1 MTATKFQVVGKLK
14 IPSPI
19 NTATLTIVPFLFY
32 SECVAL
38 QDPYCA
44 WDKVQGKCRSHGAGR
59 WGEESFFFQS
69 VATGTHSACPPS
81 KMKDA
86 GSVGG
91 LSDRS
96 TQPKF
101 NQDHQSV
108 KDRPD
113 GQVINIVHENKE
125 YENSGKFAGCI
136 EAKAKSRKYPVAG
149 VIYIINY

>member
-1 MTATKFQVVGKLK
+1 M
-14 IPSPI
+14 
-19 NTATLTIVPFLFY
+19 IVTQYSCLHKCVFF

-44 WDKVQGKCRSHGAGR
+44 WDKVQGKCRSHGSGR
-59 WGEESFFFQS
+59 WGEESFFYQS
-69 VATGTHSACPPS
+69 VSTGTHSACPPS
-81 KMKDA
+81 KLGKDA

-108 KDRPD
+108 KDRPE
-113 GQVINIVHENKE
+113 GQVINIVHQNKD
-125 YENSGKFAGCI
+125 YENSGEKNCDNGWIDNRCFGKVLRNSNKI
-136 EAKAKSRKYPVAG
+136 
-149 VIYIINY
+149 

>member
-1 MTATKFQVVGKLK
+1 MVDR
-14 IPSPI
+14 
-19 NTATLTIVPFLFY
+19 ATLSLQLHCVF

-44 WDKVQGKCRSHGAGR
+44 WDKVQGKCRSHGSGR

-69 VATGTHSACPPS
+69 VSTGTHSACPPS
-81 KMKDA
+81 KIGKDA

-101 NQDHQSV
+101 NLDHQSM

-125 YENSGKFAGCI
+125 YENTGEYF
-136 EAKAKSRKYPVAG
+136 
-149 VIYIINY
+149 

>member
-1 MTATKFQVVGKLK
+1 M
-14 IPSPI
+14 
-19 NTATLTIVPFLFY
+19 
-32 SECVAL
+32 AL

-59 WGEESFFFQS
+59 WGEESFFYQS
-69 VATGTHSACPPS
+69 VSTGTHSACPPS
-81 KMKDA
+81 KMGKDA

-125 YENSGKFAGCI
+125 YENSGKLSGTVQVLCFICGFMV
-136 EAKAKSRKYPVAG
+136 EMVVGDSEPS
-149 VIYIINY
+149 

>member
-1 MTATKFQVVGKLK
+1 M
-14 IPSPI
+14 ICC
-19 NTATLTIVPFLFY
+19 

-44 WDKVQGKCRSHGAGR
+44 WDKVQGKCRSHGSGR
-59 WGEESFFFQS
+59 WGEESFFYQS
-69 VATGTHSACPPS
+69 VSTGTHSACPPS
-81 KMKDA
+81 KIGKDA

-125 YENSGKFAGCI
+125 YENSGKLLI
-136 EAKAKSRKYPVAG
+136 VLL
-149 VIYIINY
+149 VIFCKLLHFLSHSLVL